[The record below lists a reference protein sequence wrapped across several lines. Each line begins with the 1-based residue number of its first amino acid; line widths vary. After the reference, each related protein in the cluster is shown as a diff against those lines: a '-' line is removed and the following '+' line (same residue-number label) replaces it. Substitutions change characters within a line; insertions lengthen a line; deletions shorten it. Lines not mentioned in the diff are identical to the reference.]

1 VSEQEHPTAPRDK
14 VAPSATVRLAWW
26 FGIYFAAQLPLV
38 TCIAGFYLFPLGL
51 ARLVVSAGGSGSMP
65 GGIMLFLVVLPYLFY
80 IVHFLV
86 AMNTRSKATFQILM
100 VVLLVVVIFNLVG
113 CESTM
118 DGLHNIN

>member
-1 VSEQEHPTAPRDK
+1 
-14 VAPSATVRLAWW
+14 
-26 FGIYFAAQLPLV
+26 
-38 TCIAGFYLFPLGL
+38 
-51 ARLVVSAGGSGSMP
+51 MP